1 MPAKPI
7 PLKRLLHPSATQQ
20 LLDAFSSLGP
30 QASTL
35 AVADADCGWLFAS
48 PLLPEDRSL
57 VRRARDARGEVM
69 DDEGIALPLVVQ
81 GALYGVVY
89 GDRAAAERARV
100 LLQVLAAQID
110 ERLVHKALAR
120 ETLDRYR
127 EINLLYRIH
136 ETIGASLDLDEVIR
150 RVLTESTHTIQA
162 DGGSVLLPDEL
173 TGQLEAYG
181 SAGLDVARAEYWLID
196 QALSTS
202 VFRTGKSRI
211 LNDVQK
217 CFCPSKSGE
226 VQLTCMLC
234 SPLKANEQVL
244 GVITL
249 ARIQVDA
256 MFTAGDVKLLNAL
269 ASQAGI
275 AIANAKQVREREQRL
290 RQQIAALRIEI
301 DEARKKQEVFAITES
316 EYFRELQENARK
328 MRAEFED

>member
-1 MPAKPI
+1 MPAKSI
-7 PLKRLLHPSATQQ
+7 PLKRLLDPSATQQ

-35 AVADADCGWLFAS
+35 AVADAGCEWLFAY
-48 PLLPEDRSL
+48 PLPPEDRSL
-57 VRRARDARGEVM
+57 ARRARDARGEVV

-81 GALYGVVY
+81 GTLYGVVY
-89 GDRAAAERARV
+89 GDCAAAERARV
-100 LLQVLAAQID
+100 LHRVLAAQID

-120 ETLDRYR
+120 EALDRYR

-150 RVLTESTHTIQA
+150 RVLTESTHTIHA
-162 DGGSVLLPDEL
+162 DGGSVLLPDDL
-173 TGQLEAYG
+173 TGQLRAYG
-181 SAGLDVARAEYWLID
+181 SAGLDIARAEQWLID
-196 QALSTS
+196 QALSTK
-202 VFRTGKSRI
+202 VFQTGKSRI
-211 LNDVQK
+211 LNDVQE
-217 CFCPSKSGE
+217 CFCPSKPGE
-226 VQLTCMLC
+226 AQLTSLLC

-249 ARIQVDA
+249 ARTQVGA

-275 AIANAKQVREREQRL
+275 AIANAKQVREREQHL